1 MFDVFEALREAD
13 SLIAKRR
20 FGRAVALLRR
30 AVEARPDD
38 SNLRL
43 RLADALALD
52 GEKDEA
58 SGLLEAVASELAADG
73 FTAKAIAVLKHLQR
87 LRPDA
92 AAVEQRLA
100 DLIRARERPEATT
113 QPIARQ
119 LLVTPP
125 PAPDAAGGDDAT
137 SAPIVPVGVRLS
149 PLFSSFSAEE
159 LVAVIHSLRLHAYSP
174 GQIVVSEGEP
184 GDSLFVLASGS
195 ARVYVEGPERRHREV
210 RRLEAGDFFGEI
222 SLLTGSPRTAT
233 VVATTDCEVLELDRA
248 AVLGIAARHPAVR
261 ATIERFCRDR
271 TDSPEEQDA
280 RGATAFRPTF
290 EADGEDLEVP
300 AEMPAPSL
308 GPDQIA
314 AIVPFCSVQAFS
326 EGDEVFHR
334 GEAGDRLYLIDEGEV
349 ELRFEQRRPA
359 KRLGPGEIFGE
370 LALITAG
377 NRRTA
382 SAVAATPCRLIAI
395 DGEAWGRLTR
405 ERPDLVVGMLETSC
419 AYLVESEQKLVADL
433 RRRNR
438 ELERALDFLHRTKQE
453 LTTAE
458 ALAQTDELTGIYNRR
473 CFEEQ
478 IRAYV
483 ERAAEGGVSIA
494 LLLVDVDRFKHVNDT
509 HGHQVGDLVLRRLAH
524 LLQGAV
530 RWSDLPC
537 RIGGDEFAVLWSDL
551 DPRAA
556 SCRAVELQPLF
567 GAFELA
573 GSPQSL
579 TITAS
584 LGGALLRPGETW
596 QQFFARADRSLY
608 LAKRGGRGRLA
619 WDERMLDADQATA

>member
-1 MFDVFEALREAD
+1 VFDLFEALREVD
-13 SLIAKRR
+13 SLIAKRK
-20 FGRAVALLRR
+20 FDRAVGLLRQ
-30 AVEARPDD
+30 AVAARPDD
-38 SNLRL
+38 TSVRL
-43 RLADALALD
+43 RLADVLALD
-52 GEKDEA
+52 GQKGEA
-58 SGLLEAVASELAADG
+58 AGLLEAVAAELAADG

-92 AAVEQRLA
+92 AEVEQRLA
-100 DLIRARERPEATT
+100 ELI
-113 QPIARQ
+113 QARQ
-119 LLVTPP
+119 QPEVPAGPVAGPQLVP
-125 PAPDAAGGDDAT
+125 PAPRAEPEAVAPAA
-137 SAPIVPVGVRLS
+137 APAVPLGVRRS
-149 PLFSSFSAEE
+149 PLFSSFSGDE
-159 LVAVIHSLRLHAYSP
+159 LVAVIHSLRLHAYAP

-195 ARVYVEGPERRHREV
+195 ARVFVEGPERRHREV

-233 VVATTDCEVLELDRA
+233 VVAAVECEVLELDRA
-248 AVLGIAARHPAVR
+248 AVLGIAAHHPTVR
-261 ATIERFCRDR
+261 ATIERFCRER
-271 TDSPEEQDA
+271 TDSAEEKDA
-280 RGATAFRPTF
+280 RGAPPFRPTI
-290 EADGEDLEVP
+290 EAEVEDLEVP

-308 GPDQIA
+308 RPDQIA
-314 AIVPFCSVQAFS
+314 AIVPFCSVQLLA
-326 EGDEVFHR
+326 EGEEVFHR
-334 GEAGDRLYLIDEGEV
+334 GEAGDRLFLVDEGEV

-359 KRLGPGEIFGE
+359 KRLGGGEIFGE

-382 SAVAATPCRLIAI
+382 TAVAATPCRLIAI
-395 DGEAWGRLTR
+395 DRMAWRRLSG

-453 LTTAE
+453 LSTAE

-483 ERAAEGGVSIA
+483 ERAADGGVSIS
-494 LLLVDVDRFKHVNDT
+494 LLLVDVDRFKRVNDT
-509 HGHQVGDLVLRRLAH
+509 HGHQVGDLVLRRLAQ

-556 SCRAVELQPLF
+556 ARRALELQPLF
-567 GAFELA
+567 GAFEIA

-579 TITAS
+579 LITAS
-584 LGGALLRPGETW
+584 LGGALLRPGESW
-596 QQFFARADRSLY
+596 EDFFARADRSLY
-608 LAKRGGRGRLA
+608 QAKRGGRGRLA
-619 WDERMLDADQATA
+619 WDEHLLDDDQATA